1 MASERW
7 LPPIQYPILTTE
19 SSFTLYQNIM
29 TTPSSPIHVIK
40 IGGSQIDN
48 RGFLAQMVET
58 IRTIQK
64 QGVKPVI
71 VHGGGKEIARLHD
84 ELGVPFDFVDG
95 LRVTSEQSMRL
106 VKMAL
111 GGIANVRV
119 VRWLVNGG
127 VDAVGLTGID
137 FGMIRVEKLLVEG
150 ADLGRVGRVDAVRTD
165 HLLPLLDAGVVPVIA
180 PISLGYNGLSYNV
193 NADHVAEALANALE
207 AAHLV
212 FLTDVP
218 GVSIAERTQR
228 IIAVEQV
235 EDLIF
240 GHFITGGMI
249 PKVRS
254 AASAVKK
261 GVPSA
266 IITDLK
272 HYARGEGTFIVST
285 SLKPDATAD
294 DRTPHP

>member
-1 MASERW
+1 
-7 LPPIQYPILTTE
+7 
-19 SSFTLYQNIM
+19 M
-29 TTPSSPIHVIK
+29 TNSPIHVLK

-48 RGFLAQMVET
+48 RDFLAQMVET
-58 IRTIQK
+58 VREIQK
-64 QGVKPVI
+64 QGVRPVI

-84 ELGVPFDFVDG
+84 ELGVPFDFVEG

-119 VRWLVNGG
+119 VRWLINGG
-127 VDAVGLTGID
+127 VMAIGLNGID
-137 FGMIRVEKLLVEG
+137 LGMIRVEKLQVAG
-150 ADLGRVGRVDAVRTD
+150 ADLGRVGQVDAVHVDR
-165 HLLPLLDAGVVPVIA
+165 LLPILASDIVPVIA
-180 PISLGYNGLSYNV
+180 PISLGYDGLSYNV
-193 NADHVAEALANALE
+193 NADHVAEALAIALG

-218 GVSIAERTQR
+218 GVSIAGRDQR
-228 IIAVEQV
+228 VIAAEQV

-254 AASAVKK
+254 AASAAKK

-266 IITDLK
+266 IITDLE

-285 SLKPDATAD
+285 SLKPGATAD
-294 DRTPHP
+294 DQ